1 MSTLAAPVPL
11 PKAFQ
16 IGVRPL
22 DPEDW
27 IDVDARLPAYL
38 AEKARLEEERPDA
51 VFAAEPGTEAG
62 QSEVLRLL
70 ADHLPA
76 RFPGVYRRAGERL
89 DILPADRSVDL
100 ASDAPPL
107 RLAARLVAEDLI
119 LMRRDAR
126 GWRLAAGALSFPSAW
141 TLADK
146 FSRPMEEVHGPVPGF
161 GAGTRNAQLINR
173 MFDAARPDTPM
184 LRWNWSLFGDDRL
197 FHPEGGHPGH
207 RFGPDGSR
215 VFLRLERQTLRKLAG
230 TGDMLFTIRIHVD
243 PVAALAGRPEGRQ
256 VAAELAAQLATL
268 AQGQLAYKGLWQDRD
283 RLIDGLTRLAGGT
296 SALAR

>member
-1 MSTLAAPVPL
+1 MPTLSAPAPL
-11 PKAFQ
+11 SKAFQ

-22 DPEDW
+22 DPADW

-38 AEKARLEEERPDA
+38 AEKARLEDERPEA
-51 VFAAEPGTEAG
+51 VFAAEPGTEAA
-62 QSEVLRLL
+62 QAEILRLL

-76 RFPGVYRRAGERL
+76 RFPEVYRRVGERI
-89 DILPADRSVDL
+89 DIVPAGRSVEL
-100 ASDAPPL
+100 AAGDPPL

-119 LMRRDAR
+119 LMRRDGR

-161 GAGTRNAQLINR
+161 GAATRNAQLINR

-197 FHPEGGHPGH
+197 FHPEGGHPEH

-230 TGDMLFTIRIHVD
+230 SGDLLFTIRIHVD
-243 PVAALAGRPEGRQ
+243 PVAALAGRPEGRAM
-256 VAAELAAQLATL
+256 AAELAAQLATL
-268 AQGQLAYKGLWQDRD
+268 EPVQLAYKGLWQDRD
-283 RLIDGLTRLAGGT
+283 RLIERLAR
-296 SALAR
+296 LADGPRAAAR